1 MPRSIAINH
10 VLVSRTNG
18 SIRSPYVIDS
28 SIEIPTS
35 LLPPLPRGETTR
47 HNLSLETRNGLID
60 TDISIVSTDATKG
73 ETENNRVTVY
83 LKSAKGPVTAKVVCA
98 ALYLILR
105 SAID

>member
-60 TDISIVSTDATKG
+60 TDISIVSTVSKG
-73 ETENNRVTVY
+73 ETGNNRVTVY